1 MASEELVEIDAY
13 SDKTTETVAIG
24 QSKLEG
30 IHKRKSRKAKAKG
43 KKKMKISFI
52 KR

>member
-13 SDKTTETVAIG
+13 SNKATETVAIG

-30 IHKRKSRKAKAKG
+30 IHKRKSGKTKAKG
-43 KKKMKISFI
+43 KKKLKISFI
-52 KR
+52 KK